1 MRHVVGLSA
10 VLVSLALLSGCS
22 TSRAKTPDEVF
33 SAMNKEL
40 AQTLDEP
47 TVGTTTLS
55 SETIVIAPVAP
66 VALPEMP
73 LPETRMSLSEL
84 TEPAGQTWG
93 TPPPLAPALAEL
105 SATRE

>member
-1 MRHVVGLSA
+1 MRHVAGLSA

-22 TSRAKTPDEVF
+22 GSRAKTPDEVF

-47 TVGTTTLS
+47 AVGTATLT
-55 SETIVIAPVAP
+55 SETIVVAPVAP
-66 VALPEMP
+66 AALPEMP
-73 LPETRMSLSEL
+73 LPESRMSLAEL

-93 TPPPLAPALAEL
+93 TPPPPAPALAGL